1 MTIAERPAAGRPL
14 HSVVV
19 PVFNEAD
26 GIAAFHERCAAALAA
41 IGDRSEIVYVDD
53 GSTDASWAHL
63 LTIRDGDPQ
72 VRLIRL
78 SRNFGHQLAI
88 SAGLEH
94 AAGDTVTVIDAD
106 LQDPPELIAQMVDTW
121 RQGTDVVY
129 GMRTVRHG
137 ESWFK
142 RGTAKVFYRA
152 MRSLADV
159 DIPVDVGDFRLLSRR
174 ATDALV
180 SMPEHHRYVRGMV
193 AWLGYDSATVA
204 YERDPRFSGETKYPF
219 SRMMRFA
226 ADGILSFSI
235 RPLRLATWVGLGASI
250 AAFVTAVVLVI
261 LRLSGDV
268 PIQGWTSLAVLIL
281 LASGF
286 QLITIG
292 TLGEYI
298 GRIWT
303 EVRGRPLY
311 LVRELQG
318 FPRDE
323 AARERNSLSRRPPP
337 QEDIERRR

>member
-1 MTIAERPAAGRPL
+1 MTIDERPAAGRPL

-41 IGDRSEIVYVDD
+41 ISDRSEIVYVDD
-53 GSTDASWAHL
+53 GSTDASWARL
-63 LTIRDGDPQ
+63 LAIRDGDPQ

-78 SRNFGHQLAI
+78 SRNFGHQIAI

-106 LQDPPELIAQMVDTW
+106 LQDPPELIAQMVDAW
-121 RQGTDVVY
+121 RQRADVVY
-129 GMRTVRHG
+129 GVRTVRRG

-142 RGTAKVFYRA
+142 RSTAKVFYRT
-152 MRSLADV
+152 MRNLADV

-180 SMPEHHRYVRGMV
+180 AMPEHHRYVRGMV

-204 YERDPRFSGETKYPF
+204 YERDRRFSGETKYPLT
-219 SRMMRFA
+219 RMMRFA

-235 RPLRLATWVGLGASI
+235 RPLRLATWVGLVASI
-250 AAFVTAVVLVI
+250 AAFVTAIVLVVLR
-261 LRLSGDV
+261 LRGDV
-268 PIQGWTSLAVLIL
+268 PVQGWTSLAVLIL

-311 LVRELQG
+311 LVRDLQG
-318 FPRDE
+318 FSRDE
-323 AARERNSLSRRPPP
+323 AARERNSRSRRLAPD
-337 QEDIERRR
+337 EDVEPRR